1 MARKQEYTAKEMCDA
16 LEATGG
22 VVVRAAKMLG
32 CAPKTVYAYAKRY
45 VTVREA
51 MEEARKDTYAEAQGY
66 LLAMMRDRE
75 HKDHKWAVERILKT
89 YGDGIADGL
98 EWSDK
103 ERIEHSGPGGADAI
117 KIIRVN
123 EAPEPDNCS
132 SDDD

>member
-1 MARKQEYTAKEMCDA
+1 MSKQQYTAAEMIEA
-16 LEATGG
+16 LKSAGG
-22 VVVRAAKMLG
+22 VVRGAARQLG
-32 CAPKTVYAYAKRY
+32 CSAQTIYNYADRY

-51 MEEARKDTYAEAQGY
+51 LKDARSDTYAEAQAY

-123 EAPEPDNCS
+123 EAPEPDNRT
-132 SDDD
+132 DDDD

>member
-1 MARKQEYTAKEMCDA
+1 MSKQQYTAAEMIEA
-16 LEATGG
+16 LESAGG
-22 VVVRAAKMLG
+22 VVRGAARELG
-32 CAPKTVYAYAKRY
+32 CSAQTIYNYADRY

-51 MEEARKDTYAEAQGY
+51 LKDARSDTYAEAQAY

-103 ERIEHSGPGGADAI
+103 ERIEHSGPGGEE
-117 KIIRVN
+117 IRVN
-123 EAPEPDNCS
+123 LLPDPEADG
-132 SDDD
+132 DD